1 VRTSEREREIE
12 REREKLNNIR
22 QRFKGWMSSTK
33 TQHTD
38 ESLTT
43 TTTEEKERRW

>member
-1 VRTSEREREIE
+1 VRTREREREAE
-12 REREKLNNIR
+12 QHQAEVQGMDEHH
-22 QRFKGWMSSTK
+22 K

-43 TTTEEKERRW
+43 TTEEKERRW